1 MTSLVLKTA
10 QHHLS
15 KILFKML
22 KAREQR
28 KLPTMIGSQYSPD
41 EWVQL
46 MTGKRNKQGE
56 ADSIRRR
63 LIDNGYVINIQK
75 E

>member
-1 MTSLVLKTA
+1 
-10 QHHLS
+10 
-15 KILFKML
+15 ML